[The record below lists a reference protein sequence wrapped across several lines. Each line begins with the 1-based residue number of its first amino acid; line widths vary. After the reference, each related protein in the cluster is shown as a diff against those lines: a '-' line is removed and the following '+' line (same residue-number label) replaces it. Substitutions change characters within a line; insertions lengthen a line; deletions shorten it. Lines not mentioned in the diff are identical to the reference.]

1 MELTICTIADVKE
14 LQQISRET
22 FYDTFVGTTPE
33 ADMAHFLDEAYA
45 EEKLLQQL
53 TNSNS
58 TFYFLRDDK
67 QDVVAYL
74 KVNVGD
80 AQSEDIGEDALE
92 VERIYVRKAF
102 QKQGFGNVLMNAAF
116 KEAKRLQKKEV
127 WLGVWEH
134 NTNALAFYRKKGFKK
149 FSEHVFVI
157 GKDTQIDW
165 LMKFELL
172 HNN

>member
-53 TNSNS
+53 TNPNS
-58 TFYFLRDDK
+58 TFYFLRDD
-67 QDVVAYL
+67 
-74 KVNVGD
+74 
-80 AQSEDIGEDALE
+80 
-92 VERIYVRKAF
+92 
-102 QKQGFGNVLMNAAF
+102 KQGFGNVLMNAAF